1 MTASDFEIWDLDPAD
16 GDRAFEGGP
25 YRAERAEVLSA
36 GGRSTLVA
44 LYLRGRSD
52 PHVVRC
58 WRGREGAWIIYR
70 QIAEP
75 VAGREAE
82 ALEEMR
88 GYALADLE
96 RLAAEDAARAAARAD
111 GCACDL
117 PAVLAPLAAAA
128 EGVEAG
134 DACGEEATARQT
146 LDLLHLRRQRGAC
159 LCDAAGRS
167 HPPALTPGRVARA
180 YRM

>member
-1 MTASDFEIWDLDPAD
+1 MNLITSDFEIWDLDPAD

-52 PHVVRC
+52 PRVVRC
-58 WRGREGAWIIYR
+58 WRGREGAWVIYR

-96 RLAAEDAARAAARAD
+96 RLAAEDAARAVARVD
-111 GCACDL
+111 GCACDG
-117 PAVLAPLAAAA
+117 PTCSAPLEAACAVTDDDA
-128 EGVEAG
+128 ECQA
-134 DACGEEATARQT
+134 
-146 LDLLHLRRQRGAC
+146 LHDRLSSTP
-159 LCDAAGRS
+159 AGR
-167 HPPALTPGRVARA
+167 ALLRGPLCP
-180 YRM
+180 